1 MTARGMSPLALSL
14 VPAPLI
20 SPYLPSPPWPP
31 LPIWADPLSGYSL
44 RHSRAAA
51 ERSGG
56 APSVHFNARRLLPQG
71 AWPYGDSLVSQDLRR
86 TSLEPGFL
94 TPRPDPSY
102 WSGLP
107 KVPALELKGYNS
119 SQTGEFRPHAPNP
132 AAAPWGAL
140 SKQVGAWSIGVG
152 ESSRPA
158 VHVSSKEEQLLLS
171 THYVGLQPCWVEVA
185 AGWSEVASGLSGLEA
200 LRGNRSPRN
209 LARTLGPV

>member
-1 MTARGMSPLALSL
+1 M
-14 VPAPLI
+14 
-20 SPYLPSPPWPP
+20 
-31 LPIWADPLSGYSL
+31 
-44 RHSRAAA
+44 
-51 ERSGG
+51 
-56 APSVHFNARRLLPQG
+56 HFNARRLLPQG

-185 AGWSEVASGLSGLEA
+185 AGWSEVASGYQGWRVSEVTGAHE
-200 LRGNRSPRN
+200 
-209 LARTLGPV
+209 TLLTPWGPV